1 MYLHLDEVKCS
12 SNFSGNNQDNVSEL
26 LENFPSIT
34 ACMWTDNSSI
44 NRNDV
49 SVHNENT
56 RLREILEKERYRRK
70 VISIVYIGVSRV
82 DNIFF

>member
-1 MYLHLDEVKCS
+1 
-12 SNFSGNNQDNVSEL
+12 
-26 LENFPSIT
+26 
-34 ACMWTDNSSI
+34 MWTDNSSI

-70 VISIVYIGVSRV
+70 VMRKGDTEKGREKGILEYKEI
-82 DNIFF
+82 